1 MIVGNLVF
9 YQHDSLARD
18 TPKKYIYY
26 VDRRKIKY
34 NISSSLFIK
43 FSLAKKLRAYGYN
56 SKNVFDH

>member
-18 TPKKYIYY
+18 TPKKNY
-26 VDRRKIKY
+26 VDRRKTKY

-43 FSLAKKLRAYGYN
+43 FSLAKKVHAYGYN

>member
-18 TPKKYIYY
+18 TPKKNY
-26 VDRRKIKY
+26 VDRRKTKY

-43 FSLAKKLRAYGYN
+43 FSLAKKVRAYGYN
-56 SKNVFDH
+56 SKNVSDH